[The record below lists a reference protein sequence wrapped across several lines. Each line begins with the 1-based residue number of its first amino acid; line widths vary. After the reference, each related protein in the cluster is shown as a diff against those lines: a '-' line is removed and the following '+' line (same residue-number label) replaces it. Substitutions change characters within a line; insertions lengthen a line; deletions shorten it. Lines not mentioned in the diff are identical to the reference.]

1 MMHLDAVL
9 EEVARSREALLFVYG
24 LAENDNLLK
33 EEDSPL
39 LHPGQKSSILVWN
52 HEGVLKEQSALSY
65 NFTLKKKKKKKKR
78 DEWIRGDSFKW
89 LICIT

>member
-1 MMHLDAVL
+1 MWSFIIWLLKSVVADVHTHLDAVL

-39 LHPGQKSSILVWN
+39 LHPGQKPPILVQN

-65 NFTLKKKKKKKKR
+65 NFTLKKKR
-78 DEWIRGDSFKW
+78 DE
-89 LICIT
+89 